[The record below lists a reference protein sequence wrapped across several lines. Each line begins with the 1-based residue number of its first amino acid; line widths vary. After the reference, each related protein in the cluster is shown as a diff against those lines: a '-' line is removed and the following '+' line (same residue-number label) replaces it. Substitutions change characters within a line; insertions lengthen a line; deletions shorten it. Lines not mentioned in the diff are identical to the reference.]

1 MKLHLTNLY
10 RFDESTD
17 FPRRSNRLF
26 ALEIAAL
33 AQYRFRGSSL
43 SVVSCSITQFD
54 VRSSIAFVLMLVERE
69 L

>member
-1 MKLHLTNLY
+1 MKLYLTNLY

-33 AQYRFRGSSL
+33 TRERFLGSSL
-43 SVVSCSITQFD
+43 SVVSCSITPFD
-54 VRSSIAFVLMLVERE
+54 VRSSIACVLMLVERE